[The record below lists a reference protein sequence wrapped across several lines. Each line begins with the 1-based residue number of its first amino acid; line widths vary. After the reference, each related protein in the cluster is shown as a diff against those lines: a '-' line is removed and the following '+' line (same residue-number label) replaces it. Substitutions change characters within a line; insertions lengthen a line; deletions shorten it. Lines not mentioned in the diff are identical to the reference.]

1 MKKVLLETPIH
12 PDGVRLLTGQVEV
25 VGPIPDHARVIELL
39 RGGMHGLITSSA
51 LPVTAELMAS
61 APLLEAVGRPGVGV
75 DNVDLAG
82 ATAAG
87 VIAVYTPD
95 APTESTAEHAV
106 ALMLALAKQV
116 RHGDLTIRA
125 AGFKHRR
132 DYVGVELLG
141 KILGVVGLGRIGRR
155 VAEICGKGLG
165 MRVLGYDPYL
175 APEQVRALGAEP
187 CPDLDAVVR
196 EADFLTVHTPLV
208 AQTRGLIGARE
219 LALMKPTAYLINV
232 ARGPIVDEQALLETL
247 RAGRIAGAGLDV
259 FDVEPIPYPHPLLEL
274 DNVVLTPH
282 LASFTEDGNRKMGI
296 GVAEQMLKALRG
308 ERPDFVANPE
318 VLVRGTRVAIKAA

>member
-12 PDGVRLLTGQVEV
+12 RDGLSLLADQVEV
-25 VGPIPDHARVIELL
+25 IGPIPDHAKVIEIL
-39 RGGMHGLITSSA
+39 RSGTHGLITSSA
-51 LPVTAELMAS
+51 LPVTRELMAS

-82 ATAAG
+82 ATDLG
-87 VIAVYTPD
+87 VLALYTPD

-132 DYVGVELLG
+132 QYVGVELLG
-141 KILGVVGLGRIGRR
+141 KTLGVVGLGRIGRR

-165 MRVLGYDPYL
+165 MRVLGFDPYL
-175 APEQVRALGAEP
+175 SAAQAQALGVEP
-187 CPDLDAVVR
+187 CGDLDRVIR
-196 EADFLTVHTPLV
+196 EADFLTVHTPLTE
-208 AQTRGLIGARE
+208 QTRGLIGARE
-219 LALMKPTAYLINV
+219 LALMKPTAYFINV

-259 FDVEPIPYPHPLLEL
+259 FDVEPIPFPHPLLEL
-274 DNVVLTPH
+274 DNVVVTPH
-282 LASFTEDGNRKMGI
+282 LASFTEDGTRKMGVGI
-296 GVAEQMLKALRG
+296 ADQMLKALRG

-318 VLVRGTRVAIKAA
+318 VLARGTRVGTK